1 MPRIDLLKK
10 LKACAEE
17 NDKIIPWGELKTD
30 TFFEI
35 ISVSNGF
42 ENKFGES
49 RILTLEDLETDKRV
63 RVFSTSCL
71 PVQDFL
77 NDKKQ
82 HFIMPKGLKPCDG
95 GKKNFYDYKYLTE
108 DK

>member
-1 MPRIDLLKK
+1 MPRLDLLKK
-10 LKACAEE
+10 LKARAEE
-17 NDKIIPWGELKTD
+17 EEKVFKWGELETD

-42 ENKFGES
+42 KNEFGES
-49 RILTLEDLETDKRV
+49 RILTLEDLETGKRV
-63 RVFSTSCL
+63 CVFSTSCL
-71 PVQDFL
+71 PIQDFL

-82 HFIMPKGLKPCDG
+82 HFIRSNGLKPCDG
-95 GKKNFYDYKYLTE
+95 GKKNFYDFTYLAE